1 MVAAVLT
8 PGWLCHG
15 VSDRQLGGEESTP
28 ITYLSTKCVPAQKL
42 HSLGVPHPAQARLV
56 GPWEG
61 EMAFLP
67 PAKALWGPVAGERG
81 DLEASE
87 GLHFPFEDPHARG
100 NLTLS
105 SK

>member
-15 VSDRQLGGEESTP
+15 VSDGQLGEEESTP
-28 ITYLSTKCVPAQKL
+28 IPYLSTKCVPAQRL
-42 HSLGVPHPAQARLV
+42 HSFGVPHPARARLA

-61 EMAFLP
+61 EMDFLP
-67 PAKALWGPVAGERG
+67 PARSLWDPVAGERG

-87 GLHFPFEDPHARG
+87 GLCFPLRDPHARG

-105 SK
+105 GK